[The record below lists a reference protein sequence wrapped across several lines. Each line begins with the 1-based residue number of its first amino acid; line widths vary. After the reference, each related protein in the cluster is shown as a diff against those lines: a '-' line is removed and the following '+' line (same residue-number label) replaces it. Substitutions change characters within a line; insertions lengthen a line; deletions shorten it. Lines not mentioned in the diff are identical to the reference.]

1 MQTPSPEHTEF
12 DAICSRV
19 EEWETL
25 PAVIT
30 TPAEQTYETEDNEEI
45 APVNEL
51 ILAGLVAPY

>member
-19 EEWETL
+19 EEWEPL
-25 PAVIT
+25 PAVTT
-30 TPAEQTYETEDNEEI
+30 TPEEQTYETEGHEEI

-51 ILAGLVAPY
+51 ILAGLVSPY